1 MAAIVTRDLQKRY
14 GAVRALDG
22 LDLEIEAGE
31 VFGVLGPNGAGKTT
45 LVEILEGYR
54 RRSGGDATVLGVDP
68 ERGGREWRARLGI
81 VPQSTGV
88 FDQLTVR
95 EVVGHFAG
103 FYPHPLPVD
112 EVVRL
117 VGLEEKRDER
127 CSKLSGGQKRRVDV
141 ALGIVGDPDLVF
153 LDEPTTGF
161 DPAARRQAWDL
172 VRNLAALGKTVI
184 LTTHYLDEAENL
196 ANRVAI
202 ILKGKLTEL
211 GTPHELRMR
220 GQGQAQV
227 SFRLKG
233 GLQGAPFPRVE
244 GAVRTEGDT
253 VTVVTGA
260 PTGTVEALAAWARG
274 QGSAELPELVV
285 KRPSLEDVYLEMIG
299 DAEAEVAS

>member
-14 GAVRALDG
+14 GPVRALDG

-54 RRSGGDATVLGVDP
+54 QRSGGEALVLGVDP

-81 VPQSTGV
+81 VPQATGV

-95 EVVGHFAG
+95 EVVAHFAG
-103 FYPHPLPVD
+103 FYPHPLRVE

-141 ALGIVGDPDLVF
+141 ALGIIGDPELVF

-184 LTTHYLDEAENL
+184 LTTHYLDEAEHL

-202 ILKGKLTEL
+202 ILNGRLMEL
-211 GTPHELRMR
+211 GTPQELRMR
-220 GQGQAQV
+220 GQGRAEV
-227 SFRLKG
+227 SFRLTN
-233 GLQGAPFPRVE
+233 GLEGTAAPRVE
-244 GAVRTEGDT
+244 GAVQIEGEVVR
-253 VTVVTGA
+253 VTTTA
-260 PTGTVEALAAWARG
+260 PTATVEALAEWARG
-274 QGSAELPELVV
+274 HGAAELPELVV
-285 KRPSLEDVYLEMIG
+285 KRPSLEDVYLEMVG
-299 DAEAEVAS
+299 AGEPEAMS